1 MRFLTRIAVLVF
13 LLGATGA
20 PRAAEPAAAAAV
32 PPHVSQF
39 TKTYCLGCHG
49 PTKQEGDFRVDE
61 LKVSITAADAE
72 HWQLVLDNLQL
83 GEMPPEEAKRPPQ
96 AEIDKVTDWIHD
108 ELARAST
115 ALKGAGGE
123 AVLRRL
129 NRLEYEN
136 TIADLFDVHGDF
148 AVGFPED
155 MREHGFDN
163 NGAALMLSA
172 AQLQEYM
179 KAADFILAR
188 AIAPQKRPETVSKT
202 FTLHDENRRA
212 SDLARKNL
220 ENRLARFDKL
230 SPQEQK
236 NTRRLEAAVKADPE
250 AQSYRFPVLEQGEL
264 RPPKAS
270 DGPALDAV
278 ITVQNLFSAEPHTG
292 RHFPVRTPG
301 WYRVKA
307 VAYTLKNDGKP
318 TRLKF
323 SAGSAKPGDA
333 PKSETVFAFTD
344 DEPREVE
351 ATFYLEPG
359 DVVRFQMLDGA
370 PHSQGRSM
378 IDQPGPFIAIR
389 SFSIEGPI
397 YESWP
402 PQGQRTL
409 FGDIDPANPTPEK
422 AAAIA
427 AHLGPRLFRRPLK
440 DAAVNN
446 YRRLYE
452 KLAESMPPAE
462 ALRGMLAAMLVSPRF
477 LYLLEPPAG
486 PDGYAI
492 AARMSYFLWRSTPD
506 DELLKAAADGSLL
519 DPATRRAQAQRM
531 LADPRHQRFVK
542 DFTGQWLR
550 VREVGLMK
558 ASQELYP
565 EYTPDLEAAMRGET
579 EQFMAE
585 MFREDLP
592 LSNLI
597 DSDWTMLNEPL
608 AKLYGIEGVAGPDF
622 RRVSL
627 DKSKTVRGGL
637 LTHAS
642 IHAITSNGTV
652 TSPVIRGTW
661 VLEKFLGTPA
671 PPPPPDV
678 PAIEPDIRGAT
689 TIKEQLAKHRTIAAC
704 ASCHKKI
711 DPLGFALENFDVIG
725 GWRDTYRTLV
735 EPRPGARP
743 VLSKN
748 GPPVESADVW
758 GGEGRFAGFEE
769 FRALVKKR
777 EDLVVQNLTNQLATY
792 ALGRPPGFAD
802 RAPLAAIA
810 TKTRERKAGMKSLVL
825 DLVSSPVFAA
835 P

>member
-1 MRFLTRIAVLVF
+1 
-13 LLGATGA
+13 
-20 PRAAEPAAAAAV
+20 
-32 PPHVSQF
+32 
-39 TKTYCLGCHG
+39 
-49 PTKQEGDFRVDE
+49 
-61 LKVSITAADAE
+61 
-72 HWQLVLDNLQL
+72 
-83 GEMPPEEAKRPPQ
+83 
-96 AEIDKVTDWIHD
+96 
-108 ELARAST
+108 
-115 ALKGAGGE
+115 
-123 AVLRRL
+123 
-129 NRLEYEN
+129 
-136 TIADLFDVHGDF
+136 
-148 AVGFPED
+148 
-155 MREHGFDN
+155 
-163 NGAALMLSA
+163 
-172 AQLQEYM
+172 
-179 KAADFILAR
+179 
-188 AIAPQKRPETVSKT
+188 
-202 FTLHDENRRA
+202 
-212 SDLARKNL
+212 
-220 ENRLARFDKL
+220 
-230 SPQEQK
+230 
-236 NTRRLEAAVKADPE
+236 
-250 AQSYRFPVLEQGEL
+250 
-264 RPPKAS
+264 
-270 DGPALDAV
+270 
-278 ITVQNLFSAEPHTG
+278 
-292 RHFPVRTPG
+292 
-301 WYRVKA
+301 
-307 VAYTLKNDGKP
+307 
-318 TRLKF
+318 
-323 SAGSAKPGDA
+323 
-333 PKSETVFAFTD
+333 
-344 DEPREVE
+344 
-351 ATFYLEPG
+351 
-359 DVVRFQMLDGA
+359 
-370 PHSQGRSM
+370 
-378 IDQPGPFIAIR
+378 
-389 SFSIEGPI
+389 
-397 YESWP
+397 
-402 PQGQRTL
+402 
-409 FGDIDPANPTPEK
+409 
-422 AAAIA
+422 
-427 AHLGPRLFRRPLK
+427 
-440 DAAVNN
+440 
-446 YRRLYE
+446 
-452 KLAESMPPAE
+452 
-462 ALRGMLAAMLVSPRF
+462 
-477 LYLLEPPAG
+477 
-486 PDGYAI
+486 
-492 AARMSYFLWRSTPD
+492 
-506 DELLKAAADGSLL
+506 LKAAADGSLL

-642 IHAITSNGTV
+642 IHAVTSNGTV